1 MNIDGS
7 WSDVKKKAGFGVVI
21 RGDRGVFVAAKCGM
35 LEDVFSPIQAKAM
48 AIKDSMLW
56 AMQMGIQKL
65 VLKTDS
71 LQIVE
76 ALRDSSLNMSAV
88 GQIVEDIKVLL
99 QSITEVAMNHTLHK
113 ANSIAHRLA
122 RIGITLTQSCE

>member
-1 MNIDGS
+1 MNTDSS

-21 RGDRGVFVAAKCGM
+21 RGDRGVFMAAKCGM

-48 AIKDSMLW
+48 AIRESMLW
-56 AMQMGIQKL
+56 AMQMGIKKL

-76 ALRDSSLNMSAV
+76 ALQDSSLNMSAV
-88 GQIVEDIKVLL
+88 GQIMEDIKVLL
-99 QSITEVAMNHTLHK
+99 QSITEVAMTHTRHK
-113 ANSIAHRLA
+113 VNSIAHRLA
-122 RIGITLTQSCE
+122 RIGITLTQS